1 MDEKERAKLNKIQA
15 DGDAVYL
22 ANGVISQEEVRQRLS
37 LDRYSGY
44 TMIDVDDVP
53 SPQQQPLENTEKEE
67 QDEENRQ
74 AMDVAMDLF
83 SVSVCPIKESFFG
96 GITCVFDNNFNPEK
110 KEMLLVCGRVIYQ
123 MQNGKQ

>member
-1 MDEKERAKLNKIQA
+1 MNKIQA
-15 DGDAVYL
+15 DRDAVYL
-22 ANGVISQEEVRQRLS
+22 ANGVISQEKVRQRLS

-53 SPQQQPLENTEKEE
+53 SPQQQPLENTDKEE
-67 QDEENRQ
+67 QDEDDRQ

-83 SVSVCPIKESFFG
+83 SVSVCPIKECFFG

>member
-15 DGDAVYL
+15 DRDAVYL

-53 SPQQQPLENTEKEE
+53 SPQQQPLENTDKEE

-83 SVSVCPIKESFFG
+83 SVLVCPIKESFFG